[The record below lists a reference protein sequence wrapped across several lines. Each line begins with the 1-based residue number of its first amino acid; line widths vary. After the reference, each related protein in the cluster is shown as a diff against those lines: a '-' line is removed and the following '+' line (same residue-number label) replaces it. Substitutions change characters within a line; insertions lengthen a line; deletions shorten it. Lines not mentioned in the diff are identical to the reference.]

1 MGECQVPYIYDGDT
15 VKALKASLSEPRFA
29 TYLSKASGD
38 EAYAMALYLYNVRL
52 AKAFLFPLGVAEVV
66 LRNAVDHVLVQT
78 YGASWHQDPNFR
90 GQILTHQSL
99 ASLDKAIGRVGVRDR
114 GKVIAELTFDFWSN
128 LFRLDY
134 ADLWRTKANIAFPN
148 LQRGEGRHEIQI
160 LVKEINRFRNRVAH
174 HEPILD
180 VNVPDLQSKMIKL
193 TNLRCPKTSDWM
205 RHHTTINIVMRSKP
219 NLQGSAP
226 VSLLD
231 KSDQRFQKVNLD
243 TKLFEIATDEAKKLS
258 AFVCVDDG
266 AVVGAFTHK
275 QIAHFI
281 SDKALEAGG
290 MVDMNDHSIADV
302 VKYDGVEEGCR
313 VLPAGTPFLET
324 VKMLKEPKTIVVV
337 AIDEKSQEPLGV
349 ILRAHRRY

>member
-1 MGECQVPYIYDGDT
+1 MDECQVPYTYDGDT
-15 VKALKASLSEPRFA
+15 VQALKASLSESRFA
-29 TYLSKASGD
+29 TYLSEASGD
-38 EAYAMALYLYNVRL
+38 ETHAMALYLYNVRL
-52 AKAFLFPLGVAEVV
+52 AMAFLFPLGVAEVV

-78 YGASWHQDPNFR
+78 YGASWHKDANFQDKT
-90 GQILTHQSL
+90 LTPHSL
-99 ASLDKAIGRVGVRDR
+99 ASLHKAIQRVGDGDR

-128 LFRLDY
+128 LFRSDY

-148 LQRGEGRHEIQI
+148 LQRGKGRHEIQI
-160 LVKEINRFRNRVAH
+160 LVKEINRLRNRVAH

-193 TNLRCPKTSDWM
+193 TNLRCQKTSDWM

-231 KSDQRFQKVNLD
+231 KSDSKFQKVNLD
-243 TKLFEIATDEAKKLS
+243 TRLFKIATDDAKKFS

-275 QIAHFI
+275 QISHFI
-281 SDKALEAGG
+281 SDKALEADG
-290 MVDMNDHSIADV
+290 MVDMNDYSIAEV
-302 VKYDGVEEGCR
+302 VEYDGVKEGCR